1 MILEQ
6 HYLAC
11 LSHASYL
18 IGDESSGNAVVV
30 DPRRDVDIYV
40 EDAER
45 RGLTIRHVVL
55 THFHADFVSGHLELA
70 RRTGA
75 TIHLGA
81 RAKAGYAFEPL
92 HDGDEIHL
100 GTVVLRAL
108 ETPGHTPEAISILVF
123 DWALDAKNPQAVL
136 TGDTLFLGDV
146 GRPDLMASQGITA
159 PALAGMLYD
168 SLHTKLLPLGD
179 DVIVYPAHGAGSACG
194 KKISNERSG
203 RMGDQKKL
211 NWALQP
217 MSREKFVELATAD
230 LPAAPAYFPHAAAAN
245 KRARA
250 VLDDVLSSELV
261 ALAPE
266 TVFKTQSG
274 GGIVLDVREPDDFAR
289 GHIAGSINV
298 GLSGKFAHWCGTLL
312 DRERPVVLVA
322 PEGKER
328 EAALRLGR
336 IGLEQ
341 VKGFARGGYAAL
353 ASARPDSV
361 RRFQRRTAEEL
372 GAQLGAQMSGA
383 DAPLVLDVRQPGERA
398 TKRIAKSLFVP
409 LDELESRA
417 REIPS
422 DRRVVIHCAGG
433 YRSAIAASIL
443 MRAGHTQ
450 VEDLIGGFGAWEAA
464 RQPVEA

>member
-11 LSHASYL
+11 LAHASYL
-18 IGDESSGNAVVV
+18 IGDEATGHAAVV
-30 DPRRDVDIYV
+30 DPRRDVDVYV

-45 RGLTIRHVVL
+45 RGLTIRHVIL

-75 TIHLGA
+75 AIHLGA
-81 RAKAGYAFEPL
+81 RAEAGYAFEPL
-92 HDGDEIHL
+92 HDGDEISL
-100 GTVVLRAL
+100 GSVVLRAL
-108 ETPGHTPEAISILVF
+108 ETPGHTPEGISILVF
-123 DWALDAKNPQAVL
+123 DLAADAKSPKAVL

-159 PALAGMLYD
+159 PALAGLLYE
-168 SLHTKLLPLGD
+168 SLRTKLMPLGD
-179 DVIVYPAHGAGSACG
+179 DVLVYPAHGAGSACG
-194 KKISNERSG
+194 KNISNERSG

-217 MSREKFVELATAD
+217 MAKEKFVALATAD
-230 LPAAPAYFPHAAAAN
+230 LPSAPAYFPHAAAAN
-245 KRARA
+245 KRQHA
-250 VLDDVLSSELV
+250 VLDDVLARELI

-266 TVFKTQSG
+266 TVLTAQAAG
-274 GGIVLDVREPDDFAR
+274 TIVLDVREPDDFAR

-298 GLSGKFAHWCGTLL
+298 GLSGKYAHWCGTLL
-312 DRERPVVLVA
+312 DRAKAAVLVA
-322 PEGKER
+322 PAGKER

-341 VKGFARGGYAAL
+341 IKGYTRGGYEAL
-353 ASARPDSV
+353 ANARPDLV
-361 RRFQRRTAEEL
+361 RRFRRHTADEL
-372 GAQLGAQMSGA
+372 ATELAGP

-398 TKRIAKSLFVP
+398 AKRIPKSAFVP
-409 LDELESRA
+409 LDELVLRVG
-417 REIPS
+417 EIPTN
-422 DRRVVIHCAGG
+422 RRIVIHCAGG

-443 MRAGHTQ
+443 LRAGRER
-450 VEDLIGGFGAWEAA
+450 VEDLIGGIGAWEAA
-464 RQPVEA
+464 QKAVDT